1 MSMRLDEKKQVT
13 EDLNRQLEDSGA
25 IYLTDFTGLDVKAMT
40 ELRDRFRQQ
49 GVQYRVVK
57 NTLMRRALE
66 GLDLP
71 DLSEHLQGPTGLA
84 MSETDPVAPAKVVKE
99 FAADHDDKPV
109 FKVGVVDGQTVEAE
123 AIHRMADLPSREI
136 LLGGIAGSLTAAVG
150 GIAGALE
157 AIIRDIAHMIEEV
170 AKSREA

>member
-1 MSMRLDEKKQVT
+1 MRLDEKKRVT
-13 EDLNRQLEDSGA
+13 EELNRQLGDSGA

-40 ELRDRFRQQ
+40 ELRDRFREQ

-71 DLSEHLQGPTGLA
+71 DLSEHLQGPTGLV

-99 FAADHDDKPV
+99 FASDHDDKPV
-109 FKVGVVDGQTVEAE
+109 IKVGVVDRQAVEAE
-123 AIHRMADLPSREI
+123 AIARMADLPSREI
-136 LLGGIAGSLTAAVG
+136 LLGGIAGGLIAAVG